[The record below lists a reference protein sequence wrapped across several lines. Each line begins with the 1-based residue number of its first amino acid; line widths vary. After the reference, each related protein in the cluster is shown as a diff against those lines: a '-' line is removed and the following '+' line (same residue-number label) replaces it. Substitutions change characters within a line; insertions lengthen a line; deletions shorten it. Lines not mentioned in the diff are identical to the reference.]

1 MRLNTFIAKTGL
13 CSRRKADILIS
24 LGKIKLNGS
33 IVTLL
38 GTKINPEKDV
48 VEYKG
53 SVLQLKKQNTYIL
66 INKPKACI
74 TTVKDGRGRKIVLD
88 LLPNDL
94 RRKRLFPVGRLDK
107 DTTGVLILTDD
118 GELANKLMH
127 PRNEI
132 EKTYMVILDRSFQ
145 KENREKLLKGIKDEG
160 TLLKAKSVM
169 LKTNRRIELILT
181 EGKKRE
187 IKRMFKALGYCVT
200 DIERTQYAFLTL
212 KGLKQGNY
220 RALTEKELKRLKTL
234 TERCRKKM
242 EHFGGC
248 PQSVP
253 FIFQ

>member
-13 CSRRKADILIS
+13 CSRRKADTLIS

-48 VEYKG
+48 VEYKE
-53 SVLQLKKQNTYIL
+53 SILKLIKQNTYIL
-66 INKPKACI
+66 INKPKGCI

-107 DTTGVLILTDD
+107 DTTGLLILTND

-145 KENREKLLKGIKDEG
+145 KEDREKLLKGIRDERA
-160 TLLKAKSVM
+160 LLKAKSV
-169 LKTNRRIELILT
+169 KPKSNRRIELILT

-187 IKRMFKALGYCVT
+187 IKRMFRTLGYHVT
-200 DIERTQYAFLTL
+200 DIERTLYAFLTL

-220 RALTEKELKRLKTL
+220 RALTEKEIELLQNLRV
-234 TERCRKKM
+234 R
-242 EHFGGC
+242 
-248 PQSVP
+248 
-253 FIFQ
+253 